1 MAATRKE
8 DADHESGGDHHVEFL
23 FASQV
28 VGSVLSPS
36 NAQQQQQQTRS
47 RRTR

>member
-28 VGSVLSPS
+28 VGSVLSPT
-36 NAQQQQQQTRS
+36 NAQQQQTRS